1 MRHLRQ
7 TQNSIVLIDYI
18 DTDIRTVSKDTLLE
32 DILPLIYDS
41 AAPIAVVENGRLIG
55 VLIKNENHQKGLI
68 I

>member
-1 MRHLRQ
+1 MRH
-7 TQNSIVLIDYI
+7 SLIEYI

-55 VLIKNENHQKGLI
+55 VLIKGRVIEALTKQGI
-68 I
+68 EIEE